1 MGVIPAH
8 SAGASSGHRRWYGPK
23 PPAAMVSGKRD
34 VSCETEA
41 KGGMVKY
48 RSVRYIFY
56 VAVKFINLRFIIS
69 IKLVDTYSRGKR
81 GAEISFF
88 PSHCKNY

>member
-1 MGVIPAH
+1 
-8 SAGASSGHRRWYGPK
+8 
-23 PPAAMVSGKRD
+23 
-34 VSCETEA
+34 
-41 KGGMVKY
+41 MVKY

>member
-8 SAGASSGHRRWYGPK
+8 SAGASSGHRRWYGLK

-41 KGGMVKY
+41 KRRGGKVSW
-48 RSVRYIFY
+48 RTVHF
-56 VAVKFINLRFIIS
+56 LR
-69 IKLVDTYSRGKR
+69 G
-81 GAEISFF
+81 GEIHQPPFHN
-88 PSHCKNY
+88 SH